1 MWYISNKSLIRLSS
15 IKGYCFLVNEPSL
28 PRFAFICLLEPQNP
42 SVVQGIGTNFT
53 TYIALF
59 HPLPPSSA
67 LLLLCRYDV
76 VRAASIGNCILPHN
90 SVSLQAHLPLGCLYQ
105 PKTRMRHL
113 LRISSGRYSDSL
125 IFLTL
130 LLILGLLVICT
141 PTVSPLP
148 IAKISNIWNR
158 SFLRLVKAL

>member
-1 MWYISNKSLIRLSS
+1 MRYKVLNTISP

-42 SVVQGIGTNFT
+42 SVVQGIGTNFA

-59 HPLPPSSA
+59 HPLPPVA
-67 LLLLCRYDV
+67 LYPLCRWYV
-76 VRAASIGNCILPHN
+76 VRASNIGSGILPHN

-113 LRISSGRYSDSL
+113 LRMSSGRYSDSL
-125 IFLTL
+125 IFLIL
-130 LLILGLLVICT
+130 LLILDLLVICT
-141 PTVSPLP
+141 PSVSPFP
-148 IAKISNIWNR
+148 IAKISNIWKR